1 MARPKNLF
9 TLISIALAIL
19 SPQGCAGNNSQQTI
33 DDFLAGRFNS
43 KVSEPL
49 VAPLQRA
56 GDTFYSIKDPT
67 IVRYKGRWHL
77 FCTIRGKN
85 RSHQIEYLT
94 FENWENVDKA
104 QRYLLTISEQYY
116 CAPQVFYF
124 EPHKK
129 WYLIYQ
135 ASDKSRKPSLQP
147 AYSTTDDITKPKSWS
162 KPTFLFSQHPDN
174 VKMWIDFWV
183 ICDDTRA
190 HLFFTS
196 LDGKMWRAET
206 KLEDFPAGWSRPSV
220 VLQGDIFE
228 ASHTYYVRNI
238 DKFLTVIEA
247 EDFLTVIKAGDRP
260 RRYYKAYIAD
270 TLDGKW
276 KPLAATKQKPFAS
289 PVNTTH
295 TGTHWTDS
303 FSHGELIR
311 DGYNQ
316 KLEVDVA
323 KIKLLFKAV
332 LDEDKAGKRYGQ
344 IHWRLGILQPF
355 TSKTEKTKN

>member
-1 MARPKNLF
+1 
-9 TLISIALAIL
+9 LAIL
-19 SPQGCAGNNSQQTI
+19 SLPGYARNNSQQAI
-33 DDFLAGRFNS
+33 DDFLAGRFNW

-67 IVRYKGRWHL
+67 IVRYDGRWHL
-77 FCTIRGKN
+77 FCTIRAKN
-85 RSHQIEYLT
+85 RSHQIEYLA
-94 FENWENVDKA
+94 FENWENIDKA
-104 QRYLLTISEQYY
+104 ERCLLTISQQYY

-135 ASDKSRKPSLQP
+135 TSDKSRKPALQP
-147 AYSTTDDITKPKSWS
+147 AYSTTDDITKPASWS
-162 KPTFLFSQHPDN
+162 RPTLLFSQHPDN
-174 VKMWIDFWV
+174 VKKWIDFWV
-183 ICDDTRA
+183 ICDDTTA

-206 KLEDFPAGWSRPSV
+206 KLEDFPAGWSQPNV
-220 VLQGDIFE
+220 VLEADIFE
-228 ASHTYYVRNI
+228 AGHTYYVKNI
-238 DKFLTVIEA
+238 GKFLTVIEA
-247 EDFLTVIKAGDRP
+247 EDFRTVIKAGDRP

-276 KPLAATKQKPFAS
+276 KPLADTKQKPFAS
-289 PVNTTH
+289 PVNCSDSD
-295 TGTHWTDS
+295 THWTDS

-316 KLEVDVA
+316 KLEVDSA
-323 KIKLLFKAV
+323 KIKFLFQGV
-332 LDEDKAGKRYGQ
+332 RDEVQQGKIYGQ
-344 IHWRLGILQPF
+344 ISWRLGILYPS
-355 TSKTEKTKN
+355 TSKTEKAGSKTTY